1 MNHSTAAGAAL
12 VASTPIINA
21 TASAV
26 GIAGTGTAIGALT
39 GAAHT
44 SATAAWIG
52 LGSMK
57 AGMFLMGA
65 MPVIGVLLILD
76 GISGKDH
83 GSPIIDWYEEAWR
96 QYEIQAELEELKKEV
111 EVDSD
116 HQLRA
121 KTRAASF
128 AHQDAQFHALEVEH
142 ELYLLKKAMGFD
154 QKQINNKAEKL
165 SDRALIEFDYNS
177 FNVLDIPNVGLK
189 VRIAK
194 TGFIGFIVAE
204 YFDMKANK
212 HMLQI
217 KAIGKSYSTYAALS
231 DVSLIAASE

>member
-1 MNHSTAAGAAL
+1 MNQSTATGAAL

-26 GIAGTGTAIGALT
+26 GIAGTGTAIGTLT

-65 MPVIGVLLILD
+65 LPVVGVLLILD
-76 GISGKDH
+76 GISGREY
-83 GSPIIDWYEEAWR
+83 GVPIIDWYEEAWR
-96 QYEIQAELEELKKEV
+96 QYEIQSELEELKKEV
-111 EVDSD
+111 KVDSD

-121 KTRAASF
+121 KTRAVSF
-128 AHQDAQFHALEVEH
+128 AQQDAQFHALEVEH
-142 ELYLLKKAMGFD
+142 ELYLLKKEIGFD

-165 SDRALIEFDYNS
+165 NSRVLTELDYSS
-177 FNVLDIPNVGLK
+177 FNVLDTPNIGLK
-189 VRIAK
+189 VK
-194 TGFIGFIVAE
+194 
-204 YFDMKANK
+204 
-212 HMLQI
+212 
-217 KAIGKSYSTYAALS
+217 
-231 DVSLIAASE
+231 